1 MKEQNIITDKKLCWM
16 RDLVIKLKSKIYNVD
31 DLVFGTRNSKNEYLN
46 DQLNIEV
53 NGTKQISSMLNQG
66 TVKISNLTYA
76 EIYRIIE
83 GQFYEIEIWAGYRS
97 QNLERYFKGE
107 IAYISDEI
115 TMKKD
120 NTCTI
125 IFASSFVARYSQ
137 SRININLIPNMSM
150 YGILNYICLQK
161 GIDTSTL
168 SEDLKQRYIKEIISA
183 YDTPANFI
191 ESLSNNSND
200 LISNIDSSLDNQ
212 VINMS
217 TIKDKR
223 QIVIDPSTINFSKG
237 NPSISKDGLK
247 ICLFPTF
254 NFIPGD
260 IIYIDN
266 SYVNRTETSLEG
278 AQKNWKNNYL
288 STNGGYMIKEIN
300 FIFQNRG
307 NTFELDIQA
316 IGLNIINNIVGG
328 NVK

>member
-46 DQLNIEV
+46 NQLNIEV
-53 NGTKQISSMLNQG
+53 NGVKQISSMLNQG

-83 GQFYEIEIWAGYRS
+83 GQFYEIEIWVGYRS

-168 SEDLKQRYIKEIISA
+168 SEDLKQRYIKEVISA

-212 VINMS
+212 VINMG
-217 TIKDKR
+217 TINDKR

-237 NPSISKDGLK
+237 NPSISKDGLR
-247 ICLFPTF
+247 ISLFPTF

-278 AQKNWKNNYL
+278 VQKNWKNNYL
-288 STNGGYMIKEIN
+288 STNGGYMIKEID